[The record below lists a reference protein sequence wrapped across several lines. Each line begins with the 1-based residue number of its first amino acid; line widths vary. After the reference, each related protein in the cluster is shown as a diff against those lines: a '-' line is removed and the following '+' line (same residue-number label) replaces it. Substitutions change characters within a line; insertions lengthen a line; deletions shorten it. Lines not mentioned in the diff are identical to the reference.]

1 MGERTCYPRER
12 AGWRD
17 HPNLAVADGPSETS
31 TAGEQHMKTGVI
43 NGACMKALSSR
54 WPVLITSSVMHGC
67 MLALVG
73 YRVAAY
79 GRDHRVAVHGG
90 PQGGGCTGTRC
101 GPVATRKI
109 AAILSKLGL
118 LNTPLSQRQTLPRPV
133 P

>member
-1 MGERTCYPRER
+1 M
-12 AGWRD
+12 
-17 HPNLAVADGPSETS
+17 
-31 TAGEQHMKTGVI
+31 
-43 NGACMKALSSR
+43 
-54 WPVLITSSVMHGC
+54 ITSIVMHAC

-90 PQGGGCTGTRC
+90 HKAAGARGKRC
-101 GPVATRKI
+101 GPVATQKI
-109 AAILSKLGL
+109 AAILSEPGL